1 MRAGPMHDRIRIDEP
16 VPDSVDGMIAPRH
29 DWREVWTC
37 AAQISTVTGR
47 EFFSQQRENAIDG
60 VRIVMRYPSSSV
72 NVTSACRVTDIARGI
87 VYAIDAVLFDDKR
100 TLMTLAC
107 TSGQNDG

>member
-16 VPDSVDGMIAPRH
+16 VPNTVDGMIAPRH
-29 DWREVWTC
+29 DWQQVWEC

-60 VRIVMRYPSSSV
+60 VRIVLRYPAV
-72 NVTSACRVTDIARGI
+72 NVTSACRVTDVMRGI

-107 TSGQNDG
+107 SSGQNDG

>member
-16 VPDSVDGMIAPRH
+16 VPDEVDGMIAPRH
-29 DWREVWTC
+29 EWLEVWEC
-37 AAQISTVTGR
+37 AAQINTVTGR
-47 EFFSQQRENAIDG
+47 EYFSQQRENAVEG
-60 VRIVMRYPSSSV
+60 VRIVLRYPPV
-72 NVTSACRVTDIARGI
+72 NVTAACRCTDVVRGI

-107 TSGQNDG
+107 TAGQNDG

>member
-16 VPDSVDGMIAPRH
+16 VPSVDGTFAPRH
-29 DWREVWTC
+29 EWREAWEC

-47 EFFSQQRENAIDG
+47 EYFSQQRENAVDG
-60 VRIVMRYPSSSV
+60 VRIVIRYPPPTV
-72 NVTSACRVTDIARGI
+72 NVTAACRCTDLTRGI
-87 VYAIDAVLFDDKR
+87 VYAIEAVLFDDKR

-107 TSGQNDG
+107 TSGANDG

>member
-1 MRAGPMHDRIRIDEP
+1 MKAGPLRDRIRIDEP
-16 VPDSVDGMIAPRH
+16 VPNTVDGMVAPRH
-29 DWREVWTC
+29 EWQTIWEC
-37 AAQISTVTGR
+37 AAQIGTVTGR

-60 VRIVMRYPSSSV
+60 ARIYLRHPPPNV
-72 NVTSACRVTDIARGI
+72 NVTSACRVTDIARGT

-107 TSGQNDG
+107 TSGANDG

>member
-1 MRAGPMHDRIRIDEP
+1 MRAGPMHDRIRIDAP
-16 VPDSVDGMIAPRH
+16 VPDTVDGMLAPRH
-29 DWREVWTC
+29 EWVEVWEC
-37 AAQISTVTGR
+37 AAQIDTVSSR

-60 VRIVMRYPSSSV
+60 VRVRLRYPPV
-72 NVTSACRVTDIARGI
+72 NVTTACRITDIARGI

>member
-16 VPDSVDGMIAPRH
+16 VPDDVDGMEAPVH
-29 DWREVWTC
+29 EWNTVWEC
-37 AAQISTVTGR
+37 AAQIGTVTSR
-47 EFFSQQRENAIDG
+47 EFFSQQRENAIEG
-60 VRIVMRYPSSSV
+60 ARIVLRYPPV
-72 NVTSACRVTDIARGI
+72 NVTAACRVTDVERGI

-107 TSGQNDG
+107 TAGLNDG